1 MRIACIGYRQWVL
14 NIYDALEKRT
24 NDNYFICRSKLE
36 FNENSIR
43 KFKPDLILFYGWSWI
58 VSEKLLTDYKCLM
71 LHPSPLPKYRGGS
84 PIQNQIIA
92 GERKSKVSIFIMDG
106 EIDAG
111 DIVGQADISLEGT
124 LDSIFERV
132 EFEGIKLTLDIIK
145 NGLKPKPQDHTQ
157 ATHFNR
163 RNTADSEI
171 TINEIKYESSEFLY
185 NKIRMLADPYPNAY
199 IKTKDGKKLIILS
212 VKIEDES

>member
-1 MRIACIGYRQWVL
+1 MRVACIGYREWAL
-14 NIYDALEKRT
+14 NIYDEISKKT
-24 NDNYFICRSKLE
+24 NDNFKIYKSKSE
-36 FNENSIR
+36 FNESSLRN
-43 KFKPDLILFYGWSWI
+43 FKPDLILFYGWSWI

-92 GERKSKVSIFIMDG
+92 GEKKSKVSIFIMNS

-124 LDSIFERV
+124 LDSIFERI
-132 EFEGIKLTLDIIK
+132 ELEGIKLTLDIIK
-145 NGLKPKPQDHTQ
+145 NGLKPKAQDHTQ
-157 ATHFNR
+157 ATYFNR
-163 RNTADSEI
+163 RNSADSEI

-199 IKTKDGKKLIILS
+199 IKTKNGKKLIILS
-212 VKIEDES
+212 VKIED